1 MATRVPAL
9 IQLSDPR
16 VAAQLV
22 IILNQVS
29 QLDVHINKHDIVI
42 DDNKNHVS
50 FRIFGEILA
59 GDNKLS
65 ENQKGNKFKF
75 GSDF

>member
-22 IILNQVS
+22 LTMAAPSRI
-29 QLDVHINKHDIVI
+29 
-42 DDNKNHVS
+42 NHVS
-50 FRIFGEILA
+50 FRVMMLYQLGNTYREIGLCKTQTA
-59 GDNKLS
+59 V
-65 ENQKGNKFKF
+65 
-75 GSDF
+75 